1 MAPHQDNYIPRSEA
15 ANSMCLVW
23 LLYKNFI
30 LLKGLF
36 YLKTRVE
43 IALVKP
49 AMGSVC
55 QNPQNFHLFFRTQWP
70 GLRASTVIIEF
81 RSTPFDLFSFKL
93 VFEHSKSE
101 SQPDVSVTRISY
113 TLFPMVLRRLG
124 FGHLSNGY

>member
-1 MAPHQDNYIPRSEA
+1 
-15 ANSMCLVW
+15 MCLVW
-23 LLYKNFI
+23 LLYKNLI

-43 IALVKP
+43 IAVFKP

-70 GLRASTVIIEF
+70 GPRASAVIIEF

-101 SQPDVSVTRISY
+101 SQPDVSVTRIGYSHSFLWFSADWDLGIY
-113 TLFPMVLRRLG
+113 PMAINQSECDTFP
-124 FGHLSNGY
+124 